1 MTNHTATAQPE
12 QMTSLNVTT
21 GLMGEVTVPL
31 SPSTMSALT
40 TQSNKTT
47 EAISRTEVLW
57 IPSTQT
63 SSQPTTRS
71 ESSTVV
77 TAMPNHTAAAG
88 DTTVPLTPST
98 LSVPPAQSSRSTETI
113 SSTKTS
119 ALPAATSAQRT
130 AMTAIENQTA
140 TADQRR
146 IIISVRYS
154 SLLNKPESEL
164 LIMLQI
170 AKLLEATF
178 PNQNVSASMKV

>member
-77 TAMPNHTAAAG
+77 TAMPNHTAAA
-88 DTTVPLTPST
+88 
-98 LSVPPAQSSRSTETI
+98 
-113 SSTKTS
+113 
-119 ALPAATSAQRT
+119 
-130 AMTAIENQTA
+130 
-140 TADQRR
+140 DQRR